1 MTNKG
6 QMDLPF
12 VSFCK
17 NVWSQ
22 SKRLDEVFDKDDAN
36 GWIYIY
42 TQTILI
48 KYEALRNRFY

>member
-42 TQTILI
+42 IYIYTDYTNQV
-48 KYEALRNRFY
+48 